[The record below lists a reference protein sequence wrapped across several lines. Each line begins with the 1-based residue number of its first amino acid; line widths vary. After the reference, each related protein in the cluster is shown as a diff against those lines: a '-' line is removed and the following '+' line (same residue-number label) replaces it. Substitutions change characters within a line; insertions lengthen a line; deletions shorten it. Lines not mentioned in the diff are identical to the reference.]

1 MKNKIILLVSMLL
14 PLISGCGSQVSE
26 EPTAEP
32 TVEPTVETTEEPT
45 VESTEEPT
53 IEPTAESTVE
63 PTLEPTNYLE
73 TKYNLSFDTELS
85 DLVLNYL
92 LNGIG
97 GNYDYFP
104 VLPYT
109 VMDVYDDCIEDDENW
124 MEAFLIDTKQIVG
137 YINDST
143 YKKIDYVDFLGI
155 DYRSSGI
162 VRVCPQYQKGIM
174 DKIITYE
181 DDPLCVSYYN
191 EGKLPE
197 KCDGKT
203 IALHFIINTYEFEN
217 GDKLYVF
224 DFYKP
229 SYSNGFYTFHKVQR
243 YLDEKM
249 IYPVKML
256 NDPIY
261 IMSFDTF
268 SVSKSE
274 IEKEFY
280 IHFSDDK
287 EISFYNI
294 IKNCIDEEEAQT
306 DCYCIKI
313 NYDKFLSFCG
323 IKTLIE

>member
-14 PLISGCGSQVSE
+14 PLISGCGE
-26 EPTAEP
+26 KPTL
-32 TVEPTVETTEEPT
+32 
-45 VESTEEPT
+45 ESTVEPT
-53 IEPTAESTVE
+53 IEPTQESTTESAPDPTIEPSVESTIE
-63 PTLEPTNYLE
+63 PTLESTNYLE

-109 VMDVYDDCIEDDENW
+109 VMDVYNDCIEDDENW

-143 YKKIDYVDFLGI
+143 YKKIEYVDFLGI

-181 DDPLCVSYYN
+181 DDPLYVSYYN

-197 KCDGKT
+197 KCDAHDETYTVCSESGKLPNEFCPSEKLT
-203 IALHFIINTYEFEN
+203 TKTEKYKVIINKVRYIYE
-217 GDKLYVF
+217 
-224 DFYKP
+224 
-229 SYSNGFYTFHKVQR
+229 QR
-243 YLDEKM
+243 QD
-249 IYPVKML
+249 
-256 NDPIY
+256 
-261 IMSFDTF
+261 
-268 SVSKSE
+268 
-274 IEKEFY
+274 
-280 IHFSDDK
+280 
-287 EISFYNI
+287 
-294 IKNCIDEEEAQT
+294 
-306 DCYCIKI
+306 
-313 NYDKFLSFCG
+313 
-323 IKTLIE
+323 

>member
-14 PLISGCGSQVSE
+14 PLVSSCE
-26 EPTAEP
+26 EKPTVELTPSPTIQSTVEPTVIPTEESTPDATIEP
-32 TVEPTVETTEEPT
+32 TVEPTL
-45 VESTEEPT
+45 ES
-53 IEPTAESTVE
+53 
-63 PTLEPTNYLE
+63 TNYLE

-104 VLPYT
+104 FLPYT
-109 VMDVYDDCIEDDENW
+109 VMDVYNDCIEDDENW

-143 YKKIDYVDFLGI
+143 YEKIEYVDFLDI

-181 DDPLCVSYYN
+181 DDPLYVSYYN

-197 KCDGKT
+197 KCDRKT
-203 IALHFIINTYEFEN
+203 IALHFIINAYEFEN

-229 SYSNGFYTFHKVQR
+229 SYSNGFYKFDKVQR

-280 IHFSDDK
+280 IHFSNDK
-287 EISFYNI
+287 EMSFYNT
-294 IKNCIDEEEAQT
+294 IKDCIDEEEAQT